1 VSEVGRQHAPKVAAL
16 RAEAA
21 GLLSGAG
28 RERLLRHVATCE
40 VCAEHLRGARRFHAL
55 VSRATGQPTLDASGT
70 VQRVMVRNRLAQRR
84 ARVQWGGLA
93 VAAGVLLALFLGI
106 RDNEQ
111 GANERHDASA
121 KHQPAPKAPAAA
133 PQVVSEV
140 LAVAVTAL
148 RGEVHVVEPA
158 HPERLLGIDDPVREH
173 SVLRVAER
181 AAVDLAL
188 GEAASVHLS
197 GGSEVALDAVRSD
210 HIALRLTRGVI
221 SNAVTKRAE
230 GQSYEVLAL
239 GHRVAVRGTLFAV
252 RAGGPFGLAVQCDE
266 GSVEVIAPSGETTL
280 LRAPATWNERV
291 IAPAGAAPEPKLQV
305 ELPYARRDGSVL
317 TLPAV
322 EGLEGWQVGGQ
333 VYPGGDALRMRMPPG
348 AHDLVALLG
357 GDKRHVIKVEV
368 DAIGAQVRP
377 SDLSFA
383 KAPEETA
390 APSPAAEPA
399 VDVDASSVILA
410 GRPALQRCYER
421 SLKNESSGSHAL
433 RLSISIDPRGR
444 VRKVEPASQKPGVAL
459 PAELAQCIRTAVQ
472 SWHFPAPGGEGI
484 TLEAPLR
491 FQLRR

>member
-1 VSEVGRQHAPKVAAL
+1 MSEAGRQHAPKVAAL

-28 RERLLRHVATCE
+28 RERLLRHVASCE

-55 VSRATGQPTLDASGT
+55 VSRATGQPTLDAGGT

-93 VAAGVLLALFLGI
+93 VAAGVFLALFLGI
-106 RDNEQ
+106 RDEQ
-111 GANERHDASA
+111 RDASA
-121 KHQPAPKAPAAA
+121 KRQPAPKAPVAA
-133 PQVVSEV
+133 PQVASEL

-148 RGEVHVVEPA
+148 RGEVHVIEPA

-181 AAVDLAL
+181 ASVDLAL

-197 GGSEVALDAVRSD
+197 AGSEVALDAVRSD
-210 HIALRLTRGVI
+210 HIALRLSRGVI

-252 RAGGPFGLAVQCDE
+252 RAGGPGGLSVQCDE
-266 GSVEVIAPSGETTL
+266 GMVEVIAPSGETTL

-291 IAPAGAAPEPKLQV
+291 IAPAGTAPEPKLEV
-305 ELPYARRDGSVL
+305 ELPYARRDGPVL
-317 TLPAV
+317 SLPAV
-322 EGLEGWQVGGQ
+322 DGLEGWQVGGQ
-333 VYPGGDALRMRMPPG
+333 VYPGGGALRMRMPPG

-368 DAIGAQVRP
+368 DAIGAQVLP
-377 SDLSFA
+377 SDLPFA

-390 APSPAAEPA
+390 APPPPAEPA

-444 VRKVEPASQKPGVAL
+444 VRKVEPASQKPGVEL
-459 PAELAQCIRTAVQ
+459 PSELAQCIRTAVQ

>member
-1 VSEVGRQHAPKVAAL
+1 VSEAGRQHAPKIAAL

-28 RERLLRHVATCE
+28 RERLLRHVASCE

-55 VSRATGQPTLDASGT
+55 VSRATGQPTLDAGGT
-70 VQRVMVRNRLAQRR
+70 VERVMVRNRLAQRR

-93 VAAGVLLALFLGI
+93 VAAGVFLALFLGT
-106 RDNEQ
+106 REKS
-111 GANERHDASA
+111 EHRDASA
-121 KHQPAPKAPAAA
+121 ERQAAPKAPAAA
-133 PQVVSEV
+133 PQVVSE
-140 LAVAVTAL
+140 LLPVAVTAL
-148 RGEVHVVEPA
+148 RGEVHVIEPA
-158 HPERLLGIDDPVREH
+158 HPERLLEIDDPVREH

-181 AAVDLAL
+181 ASVDLAL

-197 GGSEVALDAVRSD
+197 AGSEVALDAVRSD
-210 HIALRLTRGVI
+210 HIALRLTRGVV

-230 GQSYEVLAL
+230 GHSYEVLAL

-252 RAGGPFGLAVQCDE
+252 RAGGPFGLAVRCDE
-266 GSVEVIAPSGETTL
+266 GLVEVIAPSGETTL

-291 IAPAGAAPEPKLQV
+291 IAPAGAAPEPKLEV
-305 ELPYARRDGSVL
+305 ELPHARRDGAVL
-317 TLPAV
+317 TLPAM

-333 VYPGGDALRMRMPPG
+333 VYPGGGALRMRMPPG

-368 DAIGAQVRP
+368 DAIGAQVLP

-383 KAPEETA
+383 KAQEETA
-390 APSPAAEPA
+390 APAPAAEPA
-399 VDVDASSVILA
+399 VDVDASGVILA

-444 VRKVEPASQKPGVAL
+444 VRKVEPASQKPGVEL
-459 PAELAQCIRTAVQ
+459 PAELAQCIRSAVQ
-472 SWHFPAPGGEGI
+472 SWRFPAPGGEGI